1 MATVQRS
8 TPPFYNFLKEG
19 FLLPSRNRSLFV
31 AVFLLVVA
39 STSVLLLVNDL
50 AVQPIAVEI
59 LLDAKALNTT
69 DPMSPDFTK
78 LVKEIQDDTRELMI
92 ATAAYSLFA
101 VVIGFAIRIIIL
113 FGAVA
118 TFSGEQ
124 HTFGTL
130 LGKARTQLKGPLLT
144 LAFVFV
150 LEIAYVA
157 LLVAMAGLLAFL
169 MVKKY
174 YVPFLLLSLFVLV
187 GFIFLV
193 YFSVL
198 CSFSVVVSV
207 AEPWCH
213 GAGAF
218 GRAWRLVK
226 EKKRRAVLF
235 VAAISVLASIVSAVY
250 KLSMAGARSSI
261 VAGLLL
267 GLVFAILMGA
277 VELFGVCSLTAFY
290 YECKGSNEV
299 VATDQYVR
307 VSTDEQ
313 PKP

>member
-130 LGKARTQLKGPLLT
+130 LGKARCGDYGYPIPTR
-144 LAFVFV
+144 
-150 LEIAYVA
+150 
-157 LLVAMAGLLAFL
+157 
-169 MVKKY
+169 
-174 YVPFLLLSLFVLV
+174 
-187 GFIFLV
+187 
-193 YFSVL
+193 
-198 CSFSVVVSV
+198 
-207 AEPWCH
+207 H
-213 GAGAF
+213 GYPTSYRG
-218 GRAWRLVK
+218 
-226 EKKRRAVLF
+226 
-235 VAAISVLASIVSAVY
+235 
-250 KLSMAGARSSI
+250 
-261 VAGLLL
+261 
-267 GLVFAILMGA
+267 
-277 VELFGVCSLTAFY
+277 
-290 YECKGSNEV
+290 
-299 VATDQYVR
+299 
-307 VSTDEQ
+307 
-313 PKP
+313 

>member
-50 AVQPIAVEI
+50 AVQPIAMEI

-118 TFSGEQ
+118 T
-124 HTFGTL
+124 
-130 LGKARTQLKGPLLT
+130 TQLKGPLLT
-144 LAFVFV
+144 LAFVFF

-235 VAAISVLASIVSAVY
+235 VAAISVLAAIVSAVY

-267 GLVFAILMGA
+267 GLVYAILMGA

-299 VATDQYVR
+299 VTTDQYVR